1 MRWKAT
7 IDGIAL
13 AALIFAVV
21 AIVAVSTVAVISAE
35 SLISTNEKILR
46 AQRLISSLEA
56 IRYHSL
62 ALDAGEQN
70 FIITGNPRDL
80 GPYHAGIAELE
91 AELSYLADKNDD
103 APYLEGNFAELATT
117 VRALIIKEREIV
129 DVRRRQGFAAAQA
142 LTQRHV
148 ADTLHERLIG
158 VSYRMLIATRRG
170 LDKLEAEQIAFG
182 DKVRRLILALILS
195 SAFILVFL
203 YGTLRRLN
211 IEQREAQERMAH
223 QATHDELTGLF
234 NRPAVMEYLDEK
246 LADDDTPALGGLAVL
261 LLDLDGFKSVNDS
274 QGHDAGDLLLKQVA
288 SRLVHALR
296 DSDYIARLGGDEFLV
311 VIPQV
316 SDRETAARV
325 AEKLIAAI
333 ARPYSLGEQ
342 DARITTS
349 IGISLFPEDGRDRE
363 VLMKGADLALYQAK
377 DEGRNKARF
386 FEPGMHGG
394 SRP

>member
-1 MRWKAT
+1 
-7 IDGIAL
+7 
-13 AALIFAVV
+13 
-21 AIVAVSTVAVISAE
+21 
-35 SLISTNEKILR
+35 
-46 AQRLISSLEA
+46 
-56 IRYHSL
+56 
-62 ALDAGEQN
+62 
-70 FIITGNPRDL
+70 
-80 GPYHAGIAELE
+80 
-91 AELSYLADKNDD
+91 
-103 APYLEGNFAELATT
+103 
-117 VRALIIKEREIV
+117 
-129 DVRRRQGFAAAQA
+129 
-142 LTQRHV
+142 
-148 ADTLHERLIG
+148 
-158 VSYRMLIATRRG
+158 
-170 LDKLEAEQIAFG
+170 
-182 DKVRRLILALILS
+182 
-195 SAFILVFL
+195 
-203 YGTLRRLN
+203 
-211 IEQREAQERMAH
+211 MAH

-261 LLDLDGFKSVNDS
+261 LLDLDGFKRVNDS

-342 DARITTS
+342 DASITTS